1 MTLRKKIS
9 RLPLEER
16 NLQRQRIRSMEDKN
30 SSKERIMVELT
41 TENTRVKKIQSGVL
55 ITRTNKL

>member
-1 MTLRKKIS
+1 
-9 RLPLEER
+9 
-16 NLQRQRIRSMEDKN
+16 MEDKN